1 MRRALS
7 IILVVPLLVTAAI
20 ARKQDKDAAD
30 APFSSHTVEGL
41 MTAVADGLIAQ
52 NARKMLSAFDPQMP
66 GFVDFRES
74 IEIMLREYDS
84 FRVNYKVQDATTEND
99 RGIALVDFQMEA
111 VPRNDMSAP
120 VRKGAQLRLEC
131 TRTPKGWKIV
141 SFEPA
146 NFFFLTDH

>member
-1 MRRALS
+1 MARALS
-7 IILVVPLLVTAAI
+7 IILVVPLLVTAAF
-20 ARKQDKDAAD
+20 ARKQDKGASDVQ
-30 APFSSHTVEGL
+30 FSFRDVERL
-41 MTAVADGLIAQ
+41 MTSVADGLIAQ

-66 GFVDFRES
+66 GYPDFRER
-74 IEIMLREYDS
+74 IEIMLREYES
-84 FRVNYKVQDATTEND
+84 FRVNYKVQDATSAND

-111 VPRNDMSAP
+111 FPRTDMSAP

-141 SFEPA
+141 SFAPP

>member
-1 MRRALS
+1 M
-7 IILVVPLLVTAAI
+7 ILVVPLLVTVAFAG
-20 ARKQDKDAAD
+20 KQDKGASDAQ
-30 APFSSHTVEGL
+30 FSSRDVERL
-41 MTAVADGLIAQ
+41 MTSVADGLIAQ

-66 GFVDFRES
+66 GFADFRER

-84 FRVNYKVQDATTEND
+84 FRVNYKVQDATSEND

-131 TRTPKGWKIV
+131 SRTPKGWKIV
-141 SFEPA
+141 SFEPP
-146 NFFFLTDH
+146 NFFSLTTDH